1 MTFDIIFCLLI
12 DLFNCEIIGYSSRT
26 NKTIQLVQETFYLI
40 IRPLKQITLFHT
52 DWGNEFKN
60 KIIDNT
66 LNIFNIKRSLS
77 NKGYL
82 YDNVGAETIYKS
94 FKK

>member
-1 MTFDIIFCLLI
+1 MTFDIILCLLI
-12 DLFNCEIIGYSSRT
+12 DLFNREIIGYSVET
-26 NKTIQLVQETFYLI
+26 NKTIQLVQETFYSI
-40 IRPLKQITLFHT
+40 TIPLKQITLFHNN
-52 DWGNEFKN
+52 WSNEFKN

-66 LNIFNIKRSLS
+66 LNIFNTKQSLS

-82 YDNVGAETIYKS
+82 YDNAGAETIYKS